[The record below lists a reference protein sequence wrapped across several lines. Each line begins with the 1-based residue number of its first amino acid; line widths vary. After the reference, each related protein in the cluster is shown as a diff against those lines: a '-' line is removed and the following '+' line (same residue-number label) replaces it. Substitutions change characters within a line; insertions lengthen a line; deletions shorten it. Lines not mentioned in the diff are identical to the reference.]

1 MAKKDKLISE
11 ALSKIDMAQAMADKV
26 LIILDLIQSNKS
38 YPLDLNAM
46 SFLMNILKSLGVSF
60 DVIEEWLT
68 NFLVYVIPTLELS
81 TKAYLLSN
89 LKNMVGCSTDPRI
102 PEKYRKKHKSQ
113 DDTESS
119 QERGIDIDIE
129 SIDYLDKLSISPLSD
144 NGKGLYFGLDGINDS
159 YKFARA
165 DDFDAFLWFVIH
177 KGKFPNSSIVKL
189 DDNNNLILGNHK
201 TTKNYK
207 GSLLSSLEVTYNEDD
222 PSTILLGNTFQYESG
237 RTISMCIDIK
247 YNDKGKI
254 LNNTIVPIS
263 DDWSSVNWYTRRAN
277 YFTKNIIGDKAS
289 KISAKRDYSKEIPI
303 CNIQYIDQGSTDSP
317 VIGTVNN
324 KLRFTILP
332 KPLVYINPKE
342 LTIKKILFNENG
354 DFDKNGKY
362 TLSDTK
368 FDEIFKKEKSKDFEF
383 NEGKSKAD
391 VIRSMYECYK
401 GLTIYEFN
409 YDLIM
414 GMKLF
419 DARSIVSA
427 LFDTLQNASLGLS
440 VGLEERHQESTDT
453 IKEIIKNIINT
464 DDSTVN
470 DCYHTFSNERY
481 NMLLSN
487 TANKRLNRTDKF
499 YDAKQILYAS
509 LSGDTVNEEEVLHRA
524 ITQAKVTVTE
534 GSDGSDEYG
543 IANNFIF
550 SLLNN
555 LITAIV
561 QSLLSPKLLMVIV
574 VNQSMMGGGKW
585 EKFNFSNLFKAL
597 QDIIV
602 GIVKEV
608 KDLIIDK
615 LWKLVATRLD
625 PLITITSDEIVKEQ
639 LDSYADVL
647 REIMKYAPYIF
658 HFIGGQ
664 RQDTKIDDVDYAD
677 IDIPSEN
684 NQDTPNTNNC

>member
-46 SFLMNILKSLGVSF
+46 SFLMDILKSLGVSF

-189 DDNNNLILGNHK
+189 DDNNNLILGNHN

-207 GSLLSSLEVTYNEDD
+207 GSLLSSLEVTYNEND

-499 YDAKQILYAS
+499 YDAKQILSAS

>member
-46 SFLMNILKSLGVSF
+46 SFLMDILKSLGVSF

-68 NFLVYVIPTLELS
+68 NFLVCVIPTLELS

-189 DDNNNLILGNHK
+189 DKNNNLILGNHK

-368 FDEIFKKEKSKDFEF
+368 FNEIFKKEKSKDFEF

-427 LFDTLQNASLGLS
+427 LFDTLQNASLGLN

-499 YDAKQILYAS
+499 YDAKQILSAS

-647 REIMKYAPYIF
+647 REIMKYAPYVF

>member
-46 SFLMNILKSLGVSF
+46 SFLMDILKSLGVSF

-189 DDNNNLILGNHK
+189 DENNNLILGSHK

-207 GSLLSSLEVTYNEDD
+207 GSLLSSLEVTYSDDD

-499 YDAKQILYAS
+499 YDAKQILSAS

-561 QSLLSPKLLMVIV
+561 QSLLSPKLLMIIV

>member
-38 YPLDLNAM
+38 YPLDQNAM
-46 SFLMNILKSLGVSF
+46 SFLMKILKSLGVSF

-189 DDNNNLILGNHK
+189 DENNNLILGSHNK
-201 TTKNYK
+201 TKNYK
-207 GSLLSSLEVTYNEDD
+207 GSLLSSLEVTYNEND

-368 FDEIFKKEKSKDFEF
+368 FDEIFKKEKSKDCEF

-470 DCYHTFSNERY
+470 DCYHTFSNDRY

-487 TANKRLNRTDKF
+487 TANKRLNRSDKF
-499 YDAKQILYAS
+499 YDAKQILSAS

>member
-189 DDNNNLILGNHK
+189 DKNNNLILGNHK

-409 YDLIM
+409 YDFIM

-499 YDAKQILYAS
+499 YDAKQILSAS

-647 REIMKYAPYIF
+647 REIMKYAPYVF

>member
-464 DDSTVN
+464 DDSTIN

-499 YDAKQILYAS
+499 YDAKQILSAS

-647 REIMKYAPYIF
+647 REIMKYAPYVF

>member
-46 SFLMNILKSLGVSF
+46 SFLMDILKSLGVSF

-189 DDNNNLILGNHK
+189 DENNNLILGSHK

-207 GSLLSSLEVTYNEDD
+207 GSLLSSLEVTYSDDD

-289 KISAKRDYSKEIPI
+289 KISVKRDYSKEIPI

-401 GLTIYEFN
+401 GLTIYELN

-470 DCYHTFSNERY
+470 DCYHTFSNDRY

-499 YDAKQILYAS
+499 YDAKQILSAS

>member
-46 SFLMNILKSLGVSF
+46 SFLMDILKSLGVSF

-68 NFLVYVIPTLELS
+68 NFLVYVIPVLELS
-81 TKAYLLSN
+81 TKAYILSN

-189 DDNNNLILGNHK
+189 DENNKLILGGHN

-332 KPLVYINPKE
+332 KPLVYINQKE

-383 NEGKSKAD
+383 KEGKSKAD

-470 DCYHTFSNERY
+470 DCYHTFSNDRY

-499 YDAKQILYAS
+499 YDAKQILSAS

>member
-46 SFLMNILKSLGVSF
+46 SFLMDILKSLGVSF

-332 KPLVYINPKE
+332 KPLVYINPKK

-368 FDEIFKKEKSKDFEF
+368 FDEIFKKGQSKDFEF

-499 YDAKQILYAS
+499 YDAKQILSAS

-647 REIMKYAPYIF
+647 REIMKYAPYVF

>member
-46 SFLMNILKSLGVSF
+46 SFLMDILKSLGVSF

-144 NGKGLYFGLDGINDS
+144 NGKCLYFGLDGINDS

-189 DDNNNLILGNHK
+189 DENNNLILGDHR

-207 GSLLSSLEVTYNEDD
+207 GSLLSSLEVTYNEND

-470 DCYHTFSNERY
+470 DCYHTFSNDRY

-499 YDAKQILYAS
+499 YDAKQILSAS

-615 LWKLVATRLD
+615 LWKLVAIRLD

-647 REIMKYAPYIF
+647 REIMKYAPYVF

>member
-38 YPLDLNAM
+38 YPLDPNAM
-46 SFLMNILKSLGVSF
+46 SFLMGILKSLGVSF

-189 DDNNNLILGNHK
+189 DKNNNLILGNHR

-207 GSLLSSLEVTYNEDD
+207 GSLLSSLEVTYNEND

-342 LTIKKILFNENG
+342 LTIKKILFNEHG

-499 YDAKQILYAS
+499 YDAKQILSAS

-647 REIMKYAPYIF
+647 REIMKYAPYVF
-658 HFIGGQ
+658 HFIGRQ

>member
-46 SFLMNILKSLGVSF
+46 SFLMDILKSLGVSF

-68 NFLVYVIPTLELS
+68 YFLVCVIPHLELS

-144 NGKGLYFGLDGINDS
+144 DGKGLYFGLDGINDS

-189 DDNNNLILGNHK
+189 DENNKLILGNHN

-254 LNNTIVPIS
+254 LSNTIVPIS

-277 YFTKNIIGDKAS
+277 YFTKNIIGDNES
-289 KISAKRDYSKEIPI
+289 EISAKRDYSKEIPI

-332 KPLVYINPKE
+332 KPLVYINTKE

-464 DDSTVN
+464 DDSTIN
-470 DCYHTFSNERY
+470 DCYHTFSNDRY

-543 IANNFIF
+543 IANNFMF

>member
-46 SFLMNILKSLGVSF
+46 SFLMDILKSLGVSF

-129 SIDYLDKLSISPLSD
+129 SIDYLDKLSISPLSE

-189 DDNNNLILGNHK
+189 DKNNNLILGNHR

-207 GSLLSSLEVTYNEDD
+207 GSLLSSLEVTYNEND

-440 VGLEERHQESTDT
+440 VGLEERHQDSTDT

-499 YDAKQILYAS
+499 YDAKQILSAS

-615 LWKLVATRLD
+615 LWKLVAIRLD

-647 REIMKYAPYIF
+647 REIMKYAPYVF

>member
-46 SFLMNILKSLGVSF
+46 SFLMDILKSLGVSF

-189 DDNNNLILGNHK
+189 DDKNNLILGNHR

-409 YDLIM
+409 YDFIM

-499 YDAKQILYAS
+499 YDAKQILSAS

>member
-1 MAKKDKLISE
+1 
-11 ALSKIDMAQAMADKV
+11 
-26 LIILDLIQSNKS
+26 
-38 YPLDLNAM
+38 
-46 SFLMNILKSLGVSF
+46 
-60 DVIEEWLT
+60 
-68 NFLVYVIPTLELS
+68 
-81 TKAYLLSN
+81 
-89 LKNMVGCSTDPRI
+89 
-102 PEKYRKKHKSQ
+102 
-113 DDTESS
+113 
-119 QERGIDIDIE
+119 
-129 SIDYLDKLSISPLSD
+129 
-144 NGKGLYFGLDGINDS
+144 
-159 YKFARA
+159 
-165 DDFDAFLWFVIH
+165 
-177 KGKFPNSSIVKL
+177 
-189 DDNNNLILGNHK
+189 
-201 TTKNYK
+201 
-207 GSLLSSLEVTYNEDD
+207 
-222 PSTILLGNTFQYESG
+222 
-237 RTISMCIDIK
+237 
-247 YNDKGKI
+247 
-254 LNNTIVPIS
+254 
-263 DDWSSVNWYTRRAN
+263 
-277 YFTKNIIGDKAS
+277 
-289 KISAKRDYSKEIPI
+289 
-303 CNIQYIDQGSTDSP
+303 
-317 VIGTVNN
+317 
-324 KLRFTILP
+324 
-332 KPLVYINPKE
+332 
-342 LTIKKILFNENG
+342 
-354 DFDKNGKY
+354 
-362 TLSDTK
+362 
-368 FDEIFKKEKSKDFEF
+368 
-383 NEGKSKAD
+383 
-391 VIRSMYECYK
+391 MYECYK

-499 YDAKQILYAS
+499 YDAKQILSAS

-647 REIMKYAPYIF
+647 REIMKYAPYVF

>member
-189 DDNNNLILGNHK
+189 DKNNNLILGSHK

-499 YDAKQILYAS
+499 YDAKQILSAS

>member
-38 YPLDLNAM
+38 YPLDQNAM
-46 SFLMNILKSLGVSF
+46 SFLMDILKSLGVSF

-189 DDNNNLILGNHK
+189 DENNNLILGNHN

-464 DDSTVN
+464 DDSTIN
-470 DCYHTFSNERY
+470 DCYHTFSNDRY

-499 YDAKQILYAS
+499 YDAKQILSAS

-524 ITQAKVTVTE
+524 ITRAKVTVTE

-555 LITAIV
+555 LIIAIV

-615 LWKLVATRLD
+615 LWKLVAIRLD
-625 PLITITSDEIVKEQ
+625 PLITITSDEIIKEQ

-647 REIMKYAPYIF
+647 REIMKYAPYVF

>member
-46 SFLMNILKSLGVSF
+46 SFLMDILKSLGVSF

-189 DDNNNLILGNHK
+189 DENNNLILGNHR

-207 GSLLSSLEVTYNEDD
+207 GSLLSSLEVTYNEND

-383 NEGKSKAD
+383 NKGKSKAD

-499 YDAKQILYAS
+499 YDAKQILSAS

-647 REIMKYAPYIF
+647 REIMKYAPYVF

>member
-46 SFLMNILKSLGVSF
+46 SFLMDILKSLGVSF

-189 DDNNNLILGNHK
+189 DENNNLILGNHK

-332 KPLVYINPKE
+332 KPLVYINPKK

-368 FDEIFKKEKSKDFEF
+368 FNEIFKKGQSKDFEF

-427 LFDTLQNASLGLS
+427 LFDTLQNASLGLN

-499 YDAKQILYAS
+499 YDAKQILSAS

-615 LWKLVATRLD
+615 LWKLVAIRLD

-647 REIMKYAPYIF
+647 REIMKYAPYVF

>member
-189 DDNNNLILGNHK
+189 DKNNNLILGNHK

-383 NEGKSKAD
+383 NKGKSKAD

-499 YDAKQILYAS
+499 YDAKQILSAS

-647 REIMKYAPYIF
+647 REIMKYAPYVF

>member
-46 SFLMNILKSLGVSF
+46 SFLMDILKSLGVSF

-144 NGKGLYFGLDGINDS
+144 DGKGLYFGLDGINDS

-189 DDNNNLILGNHK
+189 DENNNLILGSHK

-207 GSLLSSLEVTYNEDD
+207 GSLLSSLEVTYSEDD

-368 FDEIFKKEKSKDFEF
+368 FDEIFKKAKSKDFEF

-470 DCYHTFSNERY
+470 DCYHTFSNDRY

-499 YDAKQILYAS
+499 FDAKQILSAS

-625 PLITITSDEIVKEQ
+625 PLITITSDEILKEQ

>member
-189 DDNNNLILGNHK
+189 DENNNLILGNHK

-332 KPLVYINPKE
+332 KPLVYINPKK

-368 FDEIFKKEKSKDFEF
+368 FNEIFKKEKSKDFEF

-427 LFDTLQNASLGLS
+427 LFDTLQNASLGLN

-499 YDAKQILYAS
+499 YDAKQILSAS

>member
-1 MAKKDKLISE
+1 MAKKDKLIYE
-11 ALSKIDMAQAMADKV
+11 ALSIIDMDQAMADKV

-38 YPLDLNAM
+38 YPLDRNAM

-254 LNNTIVPIS
+254 LKNTIVPIS

-277 YFTKNIIGDKAS
+277 YFTKNIIGDKES

-303 CNIQYIDQGSTDSP
+303 CNIQYIDQVSTDSP

-499 YDAKQILYAS
+499 YDAKQILSAS

-543 IANNFIF
+543 IANNFMF

>member
-1 MAKKDKLISE
+1 
-11 ALSKIDMAQAMADKV
+11 
-26 LIILDLIQSNKS
+26 
-38 YPLDLNAM
+38 
-46 SFLMNILKSLGVSF
+46 
-60 DVIEEWLT
+60 
-68 NFLVYVIPTLELS
+68 
-81 TKAYLLSN
+81 
-89 LKNMVGCSTDPRI
+89 
-102 PEKYRKKHKSQ
+102 
-113 DDTESS
+113 
-119 QERGIDIDIE
+119 
-129 SIDYLDKLSISPLSD
+129 
-144 NGKGLYFGLDGINDS
+144 
-159 YKFARA
+159 
-165 DDFDAFLWFVIH
+165 
-177 KGKFPNSSIVKL
+177 
-189 DDNNNLILGNHK
+189 
-201 TTKNYK
+201 
-207 GSLLSSLEVTYNEDD
+207 
-222 PSTILLGNTFQYESG
+222 
-237 RTISMCIDIK
+237 
-247 YNDKGKI
+247 
-254 LNNTIVPIS
+254 
-263 DDWSSVNWYTRRAN
+263 
-277 YFTKNIIGDKAS
+277 
-289 KISAKRDYSKEIPI
+289 
-303 CNIQYIDQGSTDSP
+303 
-317 VIGTVNN
+317 
-324 KLRFTILP
+324 
-332 KPLVYINPKE
+332 
-342 LTIKKILFNENG
+342 
-354 DFDKNGKY
+354 
-362 TLSDTK
+362 
-368 FDEIFKKEKSKDFEF
+368 
-383 NEGKSKAD
+383 
-391 VIRSMYECYK
+391 MYECYK
-401 GLTIYEFN
+401 GLTIYELN

-470 DCYHTFSNERY
+470 DCYHTFSNDRY

-499 YDAKQILYAS
+499 YDAKQILSAS

>member
-46 SFLMNILKSLGVSF
+46 SFLMDILKSLGVSF

-68 NFLVYVIPTLELS
+68 YFLVCVIPHLELS

-189 DDNNNLILGNHK
+189 DENNKLILGSHN

-207 GSLLSSLEVTYNEDD
+207 GSLLSSLEVTYSDDD

-277 YFTKNIIGDKAS
+277 YFTKNIIGDNES
-289 KISAKRDYSKEIPI
+289 EISAKRDYSKEIPI

-499 YDAKQILYAS
+499 YDAKQILSAS

-524 ITQAKVTVTE
+524 ITQAKVTVIE

-585 EKFNFSNLFKAL
+585 EKFNFSNLYKAL

-625 PLITITSDEIVKEQ
+625 PLITIISDEIVKEQ

>member
-189 DDNNNLILGNHK
+189 DNNNNLILGNHK

-499 YDAKQILYAS
+499 YDAKQILSAS

>member
-46 SFLMNILKSLGVSF
+46 SFLMDILKSLGVSF

-189 DDNNNLILGNHK
+189 DKNNNLILGSHK

-207 GSLLSSLEVTYNEDD
+207 GSLLSSLEVTYSDDD

-499 YDAKQILYAS
+499 YDAKQILSAS

>member
-46 SFLMNILKSLGVSF
+46 SFLMDILKSLGVSF

-189 DDNNNLILGNHK
+189 DENNNLILGSHK

-470 DCYHTFSNERY
+470 DCYHTFSNDRY

-499 YDAKQILYAS
+499 YDAKQILSAS

-647 REIMKYAPYIF
+647 REIMKYAPYVF

>member
-46 SFLMNILKSLGVSF
+46 SFLMDILKSLGVSF

-189 DDNNNLILGNHK
+189 DENNNLILGNHK

-368 FDEIFKKEKSKDFEF
+368 FNEIFKKEKSKDFEF

-499 YDAKQILYAS
+499 YDAKQILSAS

-543 IANNFIF
+543 ITNNFIF

-615 LWKLVATRLD
+615 LWKLVAIRLD

>member
-46 SFLMNILKSLGVSF
+46 SFLMDILKSLGVSF

-470 DCYHTFSNERY
+470 DCYHTFSNDRY

-499 YDAKQILYAS
+499 YDAKQILSAS

>member
-38 YPLDLNAM
+38 YPLDPNAM
-46 SFLMNILKSLGVSF
+46 SFLMGILKSLGVSF

-189 DDNNNLILGNHK
+189 DKNNNLILGNHR

-207 GSLLSSLEVTYNEDD
+207 GSLLSSLEVTYNEND

-499 YDAKQILYAS
+499 YDAKQILSAS

-647 REIMKYAPYIF
+647 REIMKYAPYVF
-658 HFIGGQ
+658 HFIGRQ

>member
-26 LIILDLIQSNKS
+26 LIILDLIKSNKS

-46 SFLMNILKSLGVSF
+46 SFLMDILKSLGVSF

-189 DDNNNLILGNHK
+189 DKNNNLILGNHK

-368 FDEIFKKEKSKDFEF
+368 FNEIFKKEKSKDFKF

-470 DCYHTFSNERY
+470 DCYHTFSNDRY

-499 YDAKQILYAS
+499 YDAKQILSAS

-615 LWKLVATRLD
+615 LWKLVAIRLD

-647 REIMKYAPYIF
+647 REIMKYAPYVF

>member
-46 SFLMNILKSLGVSF
+46 SFLMDILKSLGVSF

-144 NGKGLYFGLDGINDS
+144 DGKGLYFGLDGINDS

-189 DDNNNLILGNHK
+189 DENNNLILGSHK

-207 GSLLSSLEVTYNEDD
+207 GSLLSSLEVTYNEND

-332 KPLVYINPKE
+332 KPLVYINTKE

-464 DDSTVN
+464 DDSTIN
-470 DCYHTFSNERY
+470 DCYHTFSNDRY

-499 YDAKQILYAS
+499 YDAKQILSAS

>member
-46 SFLMNILKSLGVSF
+46 SFLMDILKSLGVSF

-68 NFLVYVIPTLELS
+68 NFLVYVIPVLELS

-189 DDNNNLILGNHK
+189 DKNNNLILGNHK

-332 KPLVYINPKE
+332 KPLVYINPKK

-499 YDAKQILYAS
+499 YDAKQILSAS

-543 IANNFIF
+543 IANNFMF

-684 NQDTPNTNNC
+684 NKDTPNTNNC

>member
-189 DDNNNLILGNHK
+189 DKNNNLVLGNHK

-383 NEGKSKAD
+383 NKGKSKAD

-470 DCYHTFSNERY
+470 DCYHTFSNDRY

-499 YDAKQILYAS
+499 YDAKQILSAS

-647 REIMKYAPYIF
+647 REIMKYAPYVF

>member
-46 SFLMNILKSLGVSF
+46 SFLMDILKSLGVSF

-189 DDNNNLILGNHK
+189 DKNNNLILGNHK

-289 KISAKRDYSKEIPI
+289 KISTKRDYSKEIPI

-332 KPLVYINPKE
+332 KPLVYINPKK

-427 LFDTLQNASLGLS
+427 LFDTLQNASLGLN

-499 YDAKQILYAS
+499 YDAKQILSAS

-615 LWKLVATRLD
+615 LWKLVAIRLD

-647 REIMKYAPYIF
+647 REIMKYAPYVF

>member
-26 LIILDLIQSNKS
+26 LIILDLIKSNKS

-46 SFLMNILKSLGVSF
+46 SFLMDILKSLGVSF

-189 DDNNNLILGNHK
+189 DKNNNLILGNHK

-222 PSTILLGNTFQYESG
+222 PSTILLGNTFKYESG

-277 YFTKNIIGDKAS
+277 YFTKNIIGDKES
-289 KISAKRDYSKEIPI
+289 EISAKRDYSKEIPI

-543 IANNFIF
+543 IANNFMF

-647 REIMKYAPYIF
+647 REIMKYAPYVF

>member
-1 MAKKDKLISE
+1 
-11 ALSKIDMAQAMADKV
+11 
-26 LIILDLIQSNKS
+26 
-38 YPLDLNAM
+38 
-46 SFLMNILKSLGVSF
+46 
-60 DVIEEWLT
+60 
-68 NFLVYVIPTLELS
+68 
-81 TKAYLLSN
+81 
-89 LKNMVGCSTDPRI
+89 
-102 PEKYRKKHKSQ
+102 
-113 DDTESS
+113 
-119 QERGIDIDIE
+119 
-129 SIDYLDKLSISPLSD
+129 
-144 NGKGLYFGLDGINDS
+144 
-159 YKFARA
+159 
-165 DDFDAFLWFVIH
+165 
-177 KGKFPNSSIVKL
+177 
-189 DDNNNLILGNHK
+189 
-201 TTKNYK
+201 
-207 GSLLSSLEVTYNEDD
+207 
-222 PSTILLGNTFQYESG
+222 
-237 RTISMCIDIK
+237 
-247 YNDKGKI
+247 
-254 LNNTIVPIS
+254 
-263 DDWSSVNWYTRRAN
+263 
-277 YFTKNIIGDKAS
+277 
-289 KISAKRDYSKEIPI
+289 
-303 CNIQYIDQGSTDSP
+303 
-317 VIGTVNN
+317 
-324 KLRFTILP
+324 
-332 KPLVYINPKE
+332 
-342 LTIKKILFNENG
+342 
-354 DFDKNGKY
+354 
-362 TLSDTK
+362 
-368 FDEIFKKEKSKDFEF
+368 
-383 NEGKSKAD
+383 
-391 VIRSMYECYK
+391 MYECYK

-427 LFDTLQNASLGLS
+427 LFDTLQNASLGLN

-470 DCYHTFSNERY
+470 DCYHTFSNDRY

-499 YDAKQILYAS
+499 YDAKQILSAS

-615 LWKLVATRLD
+615 LWKLVAIRLD

-647 REIMKYAPYIF
+647 REIMKYAPYVF

>member
-46 SFLMNILKSLGVSF
+46 SFLMDILKSLGVSF

-68 NFLVYVIPTLELS
+68 NFLVYVIPVLELS
-81 TKAYLLSN
+81 TKAYILSN

-189 DDNNNLILGNHK
+189 DENNKLILGGHN

-383 NEGKSKAD
+383 KEGKSNAD

-427 LFDTLQNASLGLS
+427 LFDTLQNSSLGLS

-470 DCYHTFSNERY
+470 DCYHTFSNDRY

-499 YDAKQILYAS
+499 YDAKQILSAS

>member
-1 MAKKDKLISE
+1 MINNVYKRIYKQIKKYD
-11 ALSKIDMAQAMADKV
+11 
-26 LIILDLIQSNKS
+26 
-38 YPLDLNAM
+38 
-46 SFLMNILKSLGVSF
+46 
-60 DVIEEWLT
+60 
-68 NFLVYVIPTLELS
+68 
-81 TKAYLLSN
+81 
-89 LKNMVGCSTDPRI
+89 
-102 PEKYRKKHKSQ
+102 
-113 DDTESS
+113 
-119 QERGIDIDIE
+119 
-129 SIDYLDKLSISPLSD
+129 
-144 NGKGLYFGLDGINDS
+144 
-159 YKFARA
+159 
-165 DDFDAFLWFVIH
+165 
-177 KGKFPNSSIVKL
+177 
-189 DDNNNLILGNHK
+189 
-201 TTKNYK
+201 
-207 GSLLSSLEVTYNEDD
+207 
-222 PSTILLGNTFQYESG
+222 
-237 RTISMCIDIK
+237 
-247 YNDKGKI
+247 
-254 LNNTIVPIS
+254 TIVIA
-263 DDWSSVNWYTRRAN
+263 RH
-277 YFTKNIIGDKAS
+277 IGADPDAL
-289 KISAKRDYSKEIPI
+289 
-303 CNIQYIDQGSTDSP
+303 GSQ
-317 VIGTVNN
+317 
-324 KLRFTILP
+324 F
-332 KPLVYINPKE
+332 
-342 LTIKKILFNENG
+342 
-354 DFDKNGKY
+354 
-362 TLSDTK
+362 
-368 FDEIFKKEKSKDFEF
+368 
-383 NEGKSKAD
+383 
-391 VIRSMYECYK
+391 
-401 GLTIYEFN
+401 
-409 YDLIM
+409 
-414 GMKLF
+414 
-419 DARSIVSA
+419 A
-427 LFDTLQNASLGLS
+427 L
-440 VGLEERHQESTDT
+440 
-453 IKEIIKNIINT
+453 KEIIKNIINT

-470 DCYHTFSNERY
+470 DCYHTFSNDRY

-499 YDAKQILYAS
+499 YDAKQILSAS